1 MATPQTV
8 NEQIEAAH
16 RGLKKL
22 RRRIRL
28 GSWMTT
34 IVGLLLLAL
43 VAGYFTYGYVQISGF
58 KDPELLVSLVG
69 QTIDQS
75 IPQLRQRVETEVDNN
90 AATWAQQVSEQALAA
105 APALRENLEDYICK
119 GTDALIDELEVVGE
133 REFRRMLTENRS
145 TMEQALKELDD
156 EHAISDGTVLLLEE
170 ALEKELQISMEDQ
183 AQAVLTMLSDVNKN
197 MKQLAE
203 GENLGPVQQCERRV
217 LMLARRLQLEWFGD
231 VRIEDLAPRALTET
245 VEQLERER
253 LQKQAADAAAETA
266 KLSEGEPAKPEAKQ
280 PEQSETDQ
288 PDKPEAKQP
297 EQSETDQPDQPETEK
312 TEQAA
317 EADSSPAADQEAGET
332 EAPKSQESSEE

>member
-1 MATPQTV
+1 MASPQTA

-22 RRRIRL
+22 RWRIRV
-28 GSWMTT
+28 GSWIAT
-34 IVGLLLLAL
+34 IVGLLLLGL
-43 VAGYFTYGYVQISGF
+43 VGFYFIYGYVRISEF
-58 KDPELLVSLVG
+58 QDPQLLVSLVG

-75 IPQLRQRVETEVDNN
+75 IPQLRQRVEAEVDNN
-90 AATWAQQVSEQALAA
+90 ASTWAQQVSEQALAA
-105 APALRENLEDYICK
+105 APTLRGNLEDYICK

-156 EHAISDGTVLLLEE
+156 EHEISEGTVVLLEE

-217 LMLARRLQLEWFGD
+217 LMLARRLQLEWFSD
-231 VRIEDLAPRALTET
+231 VRIEDLAPKALTET

-253 LQKQAADAAAETA
+253 LQRQAADAAAETTKPEA
-266 KLSEGEPAKPEAKQ
+266 KQPEQSETAKPEAKQ
-280 PEQSETDQ
+280 PEQSET
-288 PDKPEAKQP
+288 
-297 EQSETDQPDQPETEK
+297 DQPETEK

-317 EADSSPAADQEAGET
+317 EADSSAAADEEAGET
-332 EAPKSQESSEE
+332 EAPKSEESSEG